1 MRDNYDEDY
10 DEDRPRPRRR
20 RPLAA
25 AHPSAKPVWRI
36 VCIVVVG
43 LMVACCGG
51 FFMVTRTA
59 LEVIKEV
66 AKAEPPDKAEPPREV
81 VKWGGAAMFGTLR
94 VKLASAGLAIYSGD
108 SPSKRVQISN
118 SPGLVVVV
126 LLETDDR
133 TKEHAVKGAHASSR
147 LTDTLGNTIP
157 RMTMVTEFGITCEI
171 HGQLNS
177 WNSYAVRSDTPLSD
191 TLVFALPVQA
201 ATTLTLHLN
210 AKNYGGTGEV
220 SFEIP
225 KAVWAQAEI
234 ERAKA
239 DAKAEIERAKAKTRQ
254 AEINA
259 QMERDRPRREALA
272 AMDEERS
279 VFAKQ
284 FPEFSNGLLYSPV
297 TLNRRG
303 ETNQQFVLGL
313 IQAKKSLAELEGLL
327 KDVGQ
332 ATLNPTLRNGP
343 GQNGRLNFQSG
354 KFRET
359 VKGNLNKDLGAL
371 RKYIDD
377 LESFD
382 KKIAEA
388 MK

>member
-10 DEDRPRPRRR
+10 DEDRPRRR
-20 RPLAA
+20 RPLIAA
-25 AHPSAKPVWRI
+25 RSSAKPVWLI

-51 FFMVTRTA
+51 FFMLTRNA
-59 LEVIKEV
+59 LEVIKE
-66 AKAEPPDKAEPPREV
+66 AKAKPPDKAEPPREV
-81 VKWGGAAMFGTLR
+81 VKWGEAAMFGTLR
-94 VKLASAGLAIYSGD
+94 VKLASAGMAHYSAD
-108 SPSKRVQISN
+108 SPAKRVYSSA
-118 SPGLVVVV
+118 SPGLVIVV
-126 LLETDDR
+126 LIETDDK
-133 TKEHAVKGAHASSR
+133 TKEHAVNGADALSR
-147 LTDTLGNTIP
+147 LTDTLGNTI
-157 RMTMVTEFGITCEI
+157 RGTGLVTEFGITCDT

-177 WNSYAVRSDTPLSD
+177 RSSYAVRSDKWVSD
-191 TLVFALPVQA
+191 TLVFDKPVEA

-220 SFEIP
+220 FFEIP
-225 KAVWAQAEI
+225 KAVWAKAEI

-239 DAKAEIERAKAKTRQ
+239 DAKAEIERAKAETRQ

-297 TLNRRG
+297 TLNRLE

-313 IQAKKSLAELEGLL
+313 IQAKKSLAKLEGLL
-327 KDVGQ
+327 MDVGQ

-371 RKYIDD
+371 RKYIAG